1 VAWGSH
7 FRCSLYMCLKNPL
20 GPFVGGTVVV
30 VVVVVTMSVNRDL
43 VGGGEKF
50 VDEIHVGD
58 VVLLIGN
65 DTEKLAKLVGF
76 GVLELL
82 AQRAEDVLDLWERDF
97 AGALLVEDL
106 QAFNVILLDSR
117 GRGVGLDGGE
127 NGEEIGEGDALDAE
141 GVGATGCEDRG
152 VGHVAA
158 QSAEDVAQI
167 ESIDISAFVGLVEDD
182 ESILSFGFRH
192 FEWF

>member
-1 VAWGSH
+1 
-7 FRCSLYMCLKNPL
+7 MCLKNPL
-20 GPFVGGTVVV
+20 WVLFVGGTVV

-43 VGGGEKF
+43 VGGGEK
-50 VDEIHVGD
+50 
-58 VVLLIGN
+58 
-65 DTEKLAKLVGF
+65 LAKHDGF

-82 AQRAEDVLDLWERDF
+82 AQGAEDVLDLWEGDF

-117 GRGVGLDGGE
+117 GRGIGLDGGE

-141 GVGATGCEDRG
+141 GIGATGCEDRG